1 MTINK
6 KAARAD
12 TRTASNTASDS
23 REFNPSDVKRHTDQ
37 SAAAQRSRLLAYLL
51 QRLSITTLEARSQ
64 LDILMPAARVHELR
78 HRFGHDIQTVRVLQ
92 ETDAGNLHSVA
103 RYVLAAGGSEHGTE

>member
-1 MTINK
+1 MTIDK
-6 KAARAD
+6 KAARAG
-12 TRTASNTASDS
+12 TRTASNTALDS
-23 REFNPSDVKRHTDQ
+23 RDSNPSDLKQHSDQ

-78 HRFGHDIQTVRVLQ
+78 HKFGHDIQTVRVLQ

-103 RYVLAAGGSEHGTE
+103 RYVLAAGGSKHGAE

>member
-1 MTINK
+1 MNTK
-6 KAARAD
+6 KITRSGANRAGEEELI
-12 TRTASNTASDS
+12 SDRNS
-23 REFNPSDVKRHTDQ
+23 IPLAKKQHCDQ
-37 SAAAQRSRLLAYLL
+37 SAAAQRSRLRAYLIE
-51 QRLSITTLEARSQ
+51 RLTIKTLEARSQ

-103 RYVLAAGGSEHGTE
+103 RYVQAVGGAKHGAE